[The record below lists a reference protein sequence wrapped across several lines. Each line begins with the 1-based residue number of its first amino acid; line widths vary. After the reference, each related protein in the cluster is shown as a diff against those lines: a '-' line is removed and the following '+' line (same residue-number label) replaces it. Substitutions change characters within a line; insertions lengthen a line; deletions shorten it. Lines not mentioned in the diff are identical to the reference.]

1 MRTALVTL
9 VALLLPAVACAQ
21 TKEQDIDKLL
31 ETVQLEKRI
40 DASNRVMRAAFIR
53 GMRNRSKTDNPALHR
68 LIEEEY
74 DATFPSARV
83 VAEVKPQVQAL
94 YAERLTQG
102 EIRELTALFSSPV
115 FLKHRELNAEV
126 GRLVV
131 AATQRAVKAG
141 MGDLMKRV
149 MDRAVAEGVLK

>member
-1 MRTALVTL
+1 MRAALVTL
-9 VALLLPAVACAQ
+9 AALLLPALAAAQ

-31 ETVQLEKRI
+31 EAVQLEKRI

-74 DATFPSARV
+74 DAAFPSARV
-83 VAEVKPQVQAL
+83 VTEVTPQVKAL
-94 YAERLTQG
+94 YAEKFTQD
-102 EIRELTALFSSPV
+102 EIRELTALYRSPV

-131 AATQRAVKAG
+131 GATQRSVKAG

-149 MDRAVAEGVLK
+149 MDRAVAEGMLK